1 MFLIHQ
7 YIFLTLY
14 FSSYIYCIGRGF
26 FKSSSS
32 NSYHEWNPSNRLP
45 SSSSIRSS
53 TSLSSSASISSILS
67 PLSYSSDTNS
77 YAYWNCHTIP
87 PNMTLCKSVG
97 YSRMVLPNFLNHESL
112 REAIQ
117 QANVWIALVNTDCHP
132 DIQRFLCSLYAPIC
146 LKSHQESK
154 IPPCWELC
162 NQVRNSCLPRM
173 KLFGYDWPDIVNC
186 QQFPRLVE
194 SMCIPPQE
202 KSTAVTCVPCEQ
214 AITLEN
220 IASSYCMAD
229 VVLKASIKDM
239 ILQPNQASII
249 FNLTPRTLA
258 LKLIRNDGT
267 QLSSIDQ
274 YRRKR
279 NSRRRRNHQFNN
291 NNQNDQVYQ
300 LRTIRDLKNSKY
312 KHINNQY
319 QSNYM
324 IKSKSINV
332 DEGNHWKSEHK
343 SKMKRRRK
351 PRNSRLHDLDGI
363 TELILSCS
371 SCNPLLP
378 FTNGRLISTLS
389 NQKWLIMGRR
399 IQNSNTKKYTNQLQV
414 TFLGLWNRESIE
426 FRQSL
431 NAIRKESITQLCN
444 KNQPSLSNLIQS
456 QTIQHHHSGRPL
468 KILRS
473 APSELSDSFNY
484 YNQMNKPFNVNKQIT
499 PSLSNVNVKTKLG
512 NFNDQQSPLI
522 TNHNTTNSDHYNSS
536 NGNLNNNANFKL
548 NDIQT
553 TYINEIDQLQR
564 QQQQQQHH
572 QQQRQQEKTHKAK
585 YRERRKKW
593 KSQRNKLLSQSNSQH
608 YDASNV
614 YHYQSPINPYSV

>member
-202 KSTAVTCVPCEQ
+202 KST
-214 AITLEN
+214 
-220 IASSYCMAD
+220 
-229 VVLKASIKDM
+229 VLKASIKDM

-536 NGNLNNNANFKL
+536 NATSSL
-548 NDIQT
+548 
-553 TYINEIDQLQR
+553 
-564 QQQQQQHH
+564 
-572 QQQRQQEKTHKAK
+572 
-585 YRERRKKW
+585 
-593 KSQRNKLLSQSNSQH
+593 
-608 YDASNV
+608 
-614 YHYQSPINPYSV
+614 